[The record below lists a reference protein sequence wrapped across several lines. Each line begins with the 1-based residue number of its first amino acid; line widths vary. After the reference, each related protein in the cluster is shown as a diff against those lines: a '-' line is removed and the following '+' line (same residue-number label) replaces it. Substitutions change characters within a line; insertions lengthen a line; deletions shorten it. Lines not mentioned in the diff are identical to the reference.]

1 MKAVLTLFFVAVAV
15 ASSFDPKT
23 CVFTNDKGE
32 KFDYSALSKTYFPFS
47 FKRLQS
53 QRQLCSCFAHFSLFR
68 FYLFFKI
75 IYYFSLSVFPSTFLL
90 SFVLPLHLQQLSI
103 SHSDLEY
110 TSDARYHL
118 RLCGPAPSCKAISST
133 ASVCQ
138 ETVSKDIFD
147 LGEYPTQ
154 AVNELGLFLLISLS
168 IYLSIHLLF

>member
-1 MKAVLTLFFVAVAV
+1 MLC
-15 ASSFDPKT
+15 SF
-23 CVFTNDKGE
+23 
-32 KFDYSALSKTYFPFS
+32 LSFS
-47 FKRLQS
+47 F
-53 QRQLCSCFAHFSLFR
+53 LFI
-68 FYLFFKI
+68 YLFLI